1 MKAQQSISKGGN
13 TAFGLVHDFCM
24 SGIQLTAKGFHP
36 SIKTVLILVCSI
48 HLEPLEMGDDYVTAV
63 RLYWIMWSFRERNKE
78 RYNSESSG

>member
-1 MKAQQSISKGGN
+1 
-13 TAFGLVHDFCM
+13 M

-48 HLEPLEMGDDYVTAV
+48 HLEPLEMGGDYVTAV

-78 RYNSESSG
+78 RYDSESSG